1 MEDKLFSLQEDIS
14 VGDKSWK
21 LDLSSSKE
29 TKSPADARAL
39 KVKVNILKILCC
51 SGENGKSIGP
61 EPKSEIRG
69 CNSQGHKSISQVVWT
84 CEMDLWPCNRTGL
97 NKYKIQHPNS

>member
-14 VGDKSWK
+14 VGDKPWK

-39 KVKVNILKILCC
+39 KVKVNILKILCF
-51 SGENGKSIGP
+51 SGKMALGVVQNQNPKAINPSLKSKLLEGG
-61 EPKSEIRG
+61 E
-69 CNSQGHKSISQVVWT
+69 V
-84 CEMDLWPCNRTGL
+84 
-97 NKYKIQHPNS
+97 